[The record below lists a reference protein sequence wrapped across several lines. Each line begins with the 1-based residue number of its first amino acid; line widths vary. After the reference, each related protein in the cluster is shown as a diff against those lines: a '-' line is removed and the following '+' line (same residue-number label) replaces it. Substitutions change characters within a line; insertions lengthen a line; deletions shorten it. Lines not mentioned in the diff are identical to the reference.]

1 MFRIWWTE
9 IRVISVAHCRILL
22 VIGCKLVCPWNV
34 SIISAEGR
42 FRTHCVAVVLD
53 VVLYGKS

>member
-22 VIGCKLVCPWNV
+22 VIGCKLSSV
-34 SIISAEGR
+34 SVECEYNI
-42 FRTHCVAVVLD
+42 
-53 VVLYGKS
+53 GKGAF